1 MLLKK
6 ATSALLELYMCTTST
21 LRYELVS
28 AGRYIFFKS
37 SGWTEGEGG
46 DLRGGEQ
53 LTSVS
58 VLV

>member
-1 MLLKK
+1 M
-6 ATSALLELYMCTTST
+6 T
-21 LRYELVS
+21 
-28 AGRYIFFKS
+28 AGGFFFFFFFKS
-37 SGWTEGEGG
+37 SDWAEGEGG